1 MGNTAIQ
8 NNSSESFLFVTQ
20 FSVLL
25 FDYSTIAT
33 SESNIMELTL
43 ETQIYMLSGVFGG
56 LLLLLA
62 LVIMGLAIA
71 VLRISNSMNKSSKQ
85 KNTAPSSETNR
96 GYQVENEDLP
106 PVRQFA
112 GDQELADMGFEM
124 YSGPKL
130 NRPQPQ

>member
-25 FDYSTIAT
+25 FEYSSIAT

-71 VLRISNSMNKSSKQ
+71 VWRISNSMNKSSKQ
-85 KNTAPSSETNR
+85 KNTIPSGETNR
-96 GYQVENEDLP
+96 GYQ
-106 PVRQFA
+106 A
-112 GDQELADMGFEM
+112 
-124 YSGPKL
+124 
-130 NRPQPQ
+130 